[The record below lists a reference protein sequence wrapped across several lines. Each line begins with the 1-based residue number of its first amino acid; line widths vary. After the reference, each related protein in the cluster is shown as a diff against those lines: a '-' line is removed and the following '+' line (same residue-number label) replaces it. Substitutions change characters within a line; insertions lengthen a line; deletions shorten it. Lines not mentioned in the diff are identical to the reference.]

1 MGIGGLDT
9 LLVRAQ
15 EFGGGDIAAAERVP
29 LFFQSPVNHS
39 FILDGCYPGD
49 VDALDFAAARRCV
62 LDTVGPCQPPVE
74 TVDLAEAAG
83 RVLAVDVSADR
94 DYPPVD
100 RSIRDGFA
108 VRAADMPGRVKIIG
122 EVRAGEAFSGFVGDG
137 ECVRIMTGA
146 PVPAGA
152 DAVVMVEYATLHE
165 STMTTDRAPKSG
177 EFINYTGCET
187 RLGDIVLRRGS
198 RLRFPHIAMLATVG
212 AATVDVYRRPRVAIL
227 ATGDEIVPVEA
238 VPKTFEV
245 RNSNSWA
252 LAAQVAAAG
261 GVPVILPVA
270 ADTLEA
276 TIAGIEQGL
285 EADML
290 LLSGG
295 VSAGEYD
302 FVEAALARC
311 GAEFFFT
318 RVKIRP
324 GAPLVFGRARN
335 RYFFGLPGNPLST
348 AVTFE
353 VLARAAMELLG
364 GLAEPMLPIVEA
376 RITRTLREKGGL
388 TRFLPAVLDNGGC
401 HVTPV
406 DWKGSSDVPALA
418 RSNAFIIAAPDREL
432 YEEGEAV
439 SVLLQ

>member
-1 MGIGGLDT
+1 
-9 LLVRAQ
+9 V
-15 EFGGGDIAAAERVP
+15 E
-29 LFFQSPVNHS
+29 
-39 FILDGCYPGD
+39 
-49 VDALDFAAARRCV
+49 ALDFAAARRCV
-62 LDTVGPCQPPVE
+62 LDTVGRVQPAIE
-74 TVDLAEAAG
+74 TVALADAAE
-83 RVLAVDVSADR
+83 RVLAVDVLADR

-108 VRAADMPGRVKIIG
+108 VRAADMPGIVKVIG
-122 EVRAGEAFSGFVGDG
+122 EVRAGEAFSSSVGAG

-146 PVPAGA
+146 PLPSGA
-152 DAVVMVEYATLHE
+152 DAVVMVEYASLGDGG
-165 STMTTDRAPKSG
+165 MTTDREPKSG
-177 EFINYTGCET
+177 EFINRAGCET
-187 RLGDIVLRRGS
+187 RAGDVVLTRGS

-212 AATVDVYRRPRVAIL
+212 SGTVDVYRPPRVAIL
-227 ATGDEIVPVEA
+227 ATGDEIVPVDA
-238 VPKTFEV
+238 VPKSFEV

-261 GVPVILPVA
+261 GIPSVLPVA
-270 ADTLEA
+270 PDRLDS
-276 TIAGIEQGL
+276 TIALIEQGL
-285 EADML
+285 EADLL

-295 VSAGEYD
+295 VSAGDYD
-302 FVEAALARC
+302 FVEAALAHC

-324 GAPLVFGRARN
+324 GAPLVFGRARG

-353 VLARAAMELLG
+353 VIARAALELLSG
-364 GLAEPMLPIVEA
+364 VAEPMLPVVEA

-388 TRFLPAVLDNGGC
+388 TRFLPAILDNGGGR
-401 HVTPV
+401 VTPL

-418 RSNAFIIAAPDREL
+418 RSNAFIIAPPDREL
-432 YEEGEAV
+432 FAEGDSV